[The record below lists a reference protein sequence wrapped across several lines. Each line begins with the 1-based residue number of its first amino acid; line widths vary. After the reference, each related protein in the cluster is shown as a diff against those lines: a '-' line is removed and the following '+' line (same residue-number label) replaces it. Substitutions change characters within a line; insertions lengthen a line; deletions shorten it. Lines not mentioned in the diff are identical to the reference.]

1 LHPETGERPT
11 FHLEDDM
18 RIQHHIPLGLF
29 LGGLLSMIA
38 SPAAAQTTATGVGLP
53 YVWIH
58 EHTGIIQE
66 PINTAQT
73 YDGVN
78 RIAEKLGLKGRGSSA
93 KAYRIEALDI
103 LDHGTPVVVHSAL
116 KDDDA
121 QAAGTNQSGPGDLM
135 SAKGRVTSIDRVH
148 GNIAVQYN
156 DGRIDRLRLMTPR
169 SAAAQAGTLQAKGR
183 RVIVYSSNK
192 SGQQVA
198 QYFKRKA

>member
-1 LHPETGERPT
+1 
-11 FHLEDDM
+11 M
-18 RIQHHIPLGLF
+18 RIQHIPLGLF

-58 EHTGIIQE
+58 EQTGIIQE

-103 LDHGTPVVVHSAL
+103 IDHGTPVVVHSAV
-116 KDDDA
+116 KDDDE
-121 QAAGTNQSGPGDLM
+121 QAAGTIDQSGSGDLM

-156 DGRIDRLRLMTPR
+156 DGRIDRLRLMTPH
-169 SAAAQAGTLQAKGR
+169 SSAAQAGTLQAKGR

-198 QYFKRKA
+198 QYFKRKT

>member
-1 LHPETGERPT
+1 
-11 FHLEDDM
+11 M
-18 RIQHHIPLGLF
+18 RIQHQIPLGLF

-38 SPAAAQTTATGVGLP
+38 APVAAQGTATGVGRSN
-53 YVWIH
+53 IAIQG
-58 EHTGIIQE
+58 HTGIIQE

-103 LDHGTPVVVHSAL
+103 IDHGTPVVVHSAL

-121 QAAGTNQSGPGDLM
+121 QPAGTIDPSGGGALT

-148 GNIAVQYN
+148 GKIAVQYN

-169 SAAAQAGTLQAKGR
+169 SSAAQAGTLQAKGR

>member
-1 LHPETGERPT
+1 
-11 FHLEDDM
+11 M
-18 RIQHHIPLGLF
+18 RIQHQIPLGLF

-38 SPAAAQTTATGVGLP
+38 PPVAAQGTATGVGRSN
-53 YVWIH
+53 IAIQG
-58 EHTGIIQE
+58 HTGIIQE

-93 KAYRIEALDI
+93 KDYRIEALDI
-103 LDHGTPVVVHSAL
+103 IDHGTPVVVHSAVT
-116 KDDDA
+116 DERR
-121 QAAGTNQSGPGDLM
+121 SGSRRDRSVRARRLDEHQ
-135 SAKGRVTSIDRVH
+135 GRVTSIDRVH

-169 SAAAQAGTLQAKGR
+169 SAAAQAGTLEAKGR

>member
-1 LHPETGERPT
+1 
-11 FHLEDDM
+11 M
-18 RIQHHIPLGLF
+18 RIQHQIPLGLL

-38 SPAAAQTTATGVGLP
+38 SPVAAQTTATGVGLP
-53 YVWIH
+53 YIWIH
-58 EHTGIIQE
+58 GHTGIIQE
-66 PINTAQT
+66 PINTTQT
-73 YDGVN
+73 YDGAN

-148 GNIAVQYN
+148 GNIAVRYN
-156 DGRIDRLRLMTPR
+156 DGRIDRLRLMTPH